1 MNLDV
6 PQLLGLAVMA
16 GVAGLVSGFLL
27 WNQPR
32 PIKWFAVV
40 LILVGLGYLA
50 TTSSP
55 TELAR
60 VIFGEPG

>member
-16 GVAGLVSGFLL
+16 AIAGLVSGFLL
-27 WNQPR
+27 WKQSR
-32 PIKWFAVV
+32 AIKWFAVG

-50 TTSSP
+50 TTPSP

>member
-16 GVAGLVSGFLL
+16 AIAGLVSGFLL
-27 WNQPR
+27 WKQSR
-32 PIKWFAVV
+32 ATKWFAVV

-50 TTSSP
+50 TTPSP